1 MTSSVSLIVFQEIDH
16 VILQKKEGKWKRAES
31 FKIQQAFETLQF
43 SAEIQD
49 RTKKKGHTQ
58 SVESVS
64 RYFSRVSSKGSL
76 HLTKRRKGCCLLM
89 MVMLPS
95 STRCSCPNLFWPL
108 QPSFPS
114 FMSPDRLHSLR
125 PFQVSPMADIFS
137 LRLDSNDKIRLVK
150 PDDVCLPL
158 LLLFL

>member
-1 MTSSVSLIVFQEIDH
+1 MWFYKR
-16 VILQKKEGKWKRAES
+16 KKENGRELSPSKFNRHLKLYS
-31 FKIQQAFETLQF
+31 SLLKSKIEP
-43 SAEIQD
+43 
-49 RTKKKGHTQ
+49 RKKGTHRA
-58 SVESVS
+58 ESVS

-89 MVMLPS
+89 MVMLPPT
-95 STRCSCPNLFWPL
+95 TRCSCPNLFWPL